1 MQSGGPAGSSD
12 AGDDPPTR
20 DEFRD
25 ALAETSGR
33 MERIMEEKLERMKDA
48 LPRVVPEAPPAGGM
62 SAAGGGGESR
72 GGRHAPPGAGLP
84 TDQAPNAER
93 GLEGARGLLGPAPRE
108 STPSV
113 GDVLRENAHREPAS
127 MARARTD
134 VCALD
139 WRRAEFAHRN
149 VCITRQEE
157 SQRRRQGDGQREDR
171 RRRKPGGTK
180 RHTRQVMGL
189 LSDVT

>member
-20 DEFRD
+20 DGFRD
-25 ALAETSGR
+25 ALAEISGR
-33 MERIMEEKLERMKDA
+33 MERIMDEKLERMVDA

-93 GLEGARGLLGPAPRE
+93 GLEGGRGLLGLAPRE

-113 GDVLRENAHREPAS
+113 GDVLRENAHHEPAS
-127 MARARTD
+127 MARAGTD

-139 WRRAEFAHRN
+139 WRRVEFSHQN
-149 VCITRQEE
+149 MCITRQEKGH
-157 SQRRRQGDGQREDR
+157 RRQGDGRREDGR
-171 RRRKPGGTK
+171 RIKPGGTK